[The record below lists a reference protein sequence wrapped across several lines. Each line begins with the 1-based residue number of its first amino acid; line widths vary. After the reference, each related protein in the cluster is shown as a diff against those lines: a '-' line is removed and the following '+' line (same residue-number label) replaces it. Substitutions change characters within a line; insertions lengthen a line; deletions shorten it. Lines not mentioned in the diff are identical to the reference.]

1 MGREPGSR
9 ADAVPPRLAISL
21 SPAGFDDSGS
31 AASRLSALVRAAAAH
46 GVLLFDLTEA
56 PEPQRWWDLAA
67 VAAGPHWREATV
79 FVGAAGTS
87 GAIRKEEPFPRNV
100 VRFYEEPGSPREARD
115 PVRPAGGAR
124 FRDLALAEVEAER
137 SLKAGATWVSVPGH
151 LLEARRVRALVETVR
166 EVGGDVLLTNP
177 HADGRL
183 DGRWLSEGTLST
195 GGTPHPLGFAEL
207 QRAYAPLLP
216 LGFLTEGHRR
226 TLAQAA
232 VAFVQAVGA
241 VPSVRVRD
249 LRQLD
254 ELADAGRFPPLSAEE
269 MARID
274 ASVAGS
280 LDLSGPAPAP
290 GFK

>member
-1 MGREPGSR
+1 LWDRMGREPGSR

-67 VAAGPHWREATV
+67 V
-79 FVGAAGTS
+79 AGTS

-280 LDLSGPAPAP
+280 LDRSGPAPAP